1 MGPPPVAAKPKSPP
15 KRAALKRT
23 FSVGAGP
30 KKSAVISN
38 AKQGGPGVAGG
49 SMRMGANSAALTAAY
64 SSQTLRSSTEL
75 TSSTNT
81 SPNSKEPASYSA
93 STSEPEYND
102 VLGPQPSSLAES
114 PYRAQRTIHRV
125 SSGSFASTGMSTY
138 SNRLHQLGG
147 SSDSIGSGSGGDGP
161 KRHAPGRLSSA
172 AYAQFT
178 GATTAP
184 AAPHALSPRSQQAE
198 PSSEPPSDSE
208 KIESIDNSRPR
219 RPAAPPRPATLRPS
233 VMRASISTPTPSDFV
248 SATTSEEP
256 TPARPANSVSPSPV
270 KTGAQLRPPVPKKN
284 ISQTPQGTDASSTAA
299 AQPQASNQ
307 ALASDANPAGR
318 SPSPSFIPLRSGGMS
333 RNVST
338 SLSASDESSPEDLS
352 SRQASSPQ
360 LRTVH
365 ARTNLIH
372 HKSNSTTP
380 TTSLAPYVFIF
391 PSLFHTL
398 LLLICLPNRT
408 LSSSQNSDLF
418 AAPKRGSEGRDTR
431 PRPVP
436 AHFPRSLCRSSGA
449 CPLFYRLF
457 AFYAATA
464 TNSLLNWRSEALAQA
479 SKSDK
484 NTSAVFNPP
493 FVGSSTKKNLGGAF
507 HDLSSGRPPKFLGPW
522 LWALARD
529 FVPLCLCLRFYTRI
543 HRLHLSP
550 LARES
555 LGVSNRV

>member
-30 KKSAVISN
+30 KKSAVVSN
-38 AKQGGPGVAGG
+38 AKQGGPGVVGG

-102 VLGPQPSSLAES
+102 ALGPQPSSLAES
-114 PYRAQRTIHRV
+114 PFRAQRTIHRV
-125 SSGSFASTGMSTY
+125 SSGSFASTGVSTY
-138 SNRLHQLGG
+138 SQRLHQLGG

-161 KRHAPGRLSSA
+161 RRNAPGKLSSA
-172 AYAQFT
+172 AYAQFNGAASAPT
-178 GATTAP
+178 GP
-184 AAPHALSPRSQQAE
+184 GPLSPRSQQAE

-208 KIESIDNSRPR
+208 KIDSIDNSRPR

-233 VMRASISTPTPSDFV
+233 VMRASISSSAPSDFV

-256 TPARPANSVSPSPV
+256 TPVRAANSVSPSPV

-284 ISQTPQGTDASSTAA
+284 ISQSPQPADSSATAA

-318 SPSPSFIPLRSGGMS
+318 SPSPSFIPLRSGGMQ
-333 RNVST
+333 RNVSV
-338 SLSASDESSPEDLS
+338 SLSNSDESPPEDFS

-360 LRTVH
+360 LRTVQ

-372 HKSNSTTP
+372 HKSASTTP
-380 TTSLAPYVFIF
+380 TTSLAPYVSYF
-391 PSLFHTL
+391 PSLLRIFCPH
-398 LLLICLPNRT
+398 ISPPNHV
-408 LSSSQNSDLF
+408 L
-418 AAPKRGSEGRDTR
+418 
-431 PRPVP
+431 
-436 AHFPRSLCRSSGA
+436 
-449 CPLFYRLF
+449 
-457 AFYAATA
+457 
-464 TNSLLNWRSEALAQA
+464 
-479 SKSDK
+479 
-484 NTSAVFNPP
+484 
-493 FVGSSTKKNLGGAF
+493 
-507 HDLSSGRPPKFLGPW
+507 
-522 LWALARD
+522 
-529 FVPLCLCLRFYTRI
+529 
-543 HRLHLSP
+543 
-550 LARES
+550 
-555 LGVSNRV
+555 